1 MRRIA
6 FFVEGKTERL
16 FVTRLLKEAANEGQ
30 LLIDEKTARG
40 GGKTGKPLIY
50 TQISATRATTNEKYY
65 ALIVDCG
72 SEDNVKVRLHGDHS
86 DLTNKGYER
95 IVGIRDVRPTYDR
108 TSVDLLRK
116 KMRAA
121 INKQLAPV
129 SFVFPL
135 MEIEAWFLAEHSH
148 FIKIAPEISLPAIQ
162 QALGFNPE
170 TDDMSERDTPADDL
184 HDCYQL
190 AGFAYKKTN
199 AMRTVN
205 ALDMTFM
212 WADLAERVPALR
224 HLVRI
229 VNDFLGLPPPP
240 QATLADL
247 TGEVQ

>member
-16 FVTRLLKEAANEGQ
+16 FVTRLLKEAASDGQ
-30 LLIDEKTARG
+30 LLIDERTARG
-40 GGKTGKPLIY
+40 GGQTGKPLVY
-50 TQISATRATTNEKYY
+50 TQISATRAATNEKYY

-72 SEDNVKVRLHGDHS
+72 SENNVKVRLHGDHA

-108 TSVDLLRK
+108 TSIDLLRK
-116 KMRAA
+116 KMWAA

-148 FIKIAPEISLPAIQ
+148 FIKIAPTVSPSAIQ

-170 TDDMSERDTPADDL
+170 TDDMSVRDTPADDL

-190 AGFAYKKTN
+190 AGFAYNKAN

-212 WADLAERVPALR
+212 WADLAGRVPALR
-224 HLVRI
+224 RLVRI
-229 VNDFLGLPPPP
+229 VNDFLSEQPPP
-240 QATLADL
+240 QAALAGL
-247 TGEVQ
+247 AGEVQ

>member
-16 FVTRLLKEAANEGQ
+16 FVTRLLKEAANDGQ

-40 GGKTGKPLIY
+40 GGKTGKPLVY
-50 TQISATRATTNEKYY
+50 TQINAIRPTTNEQYY

-72 SEDNVKVRLHGDHS
+72 SENNVKVRLHGDHA

-95 IVGIRDVRPTYDR
+95 IVGMRDVRPTYDR
-108 TSVDLLRK
+108 DSVDLLRK

-129 SFVFPL
+129 SFVLPL

-148 FIKIAPEISLPAIQ
+148 FIRISPEISPPAIQ

-170 TDDMSERDTPADDL
+170 TDDMSARDAPADDL

-190 AGFAYKKTN
+190 AGFAYNKTN

-205 ALDMTFM
+205 ALDMTFV
-212 WADLAERVPALR
+212 WADLADRVPALR

-229 VNDFLGLPPPP
+229 VNDFLGTPASP
-240 QATLADL
+240 QAALAGL
-247 TGEVQ
+247 AREVE